1 MRIQIGRQGDPDG
14 KSALILS
21 VIGVPSLTRDN
32 PAYAED
38 FGAIA
43 EIFAELA
50 VEAGAAIMQIYGAD
64 AHARVKADQSPVCD
78 ADVAGEAV
86 ILKGLAAKLPQLPVV
101 SEEAVA
107 AGAKLAESATFIL
120 VDPLDGTRE
129 FLARNGEFT
138 VNLALIV
145 DAVPRAGVVYAPALG
160 RIWIAADTA
169 CVASLAPGAAL
180 PAKSQR
186 QAIRTRVAPKPGL
199 VALASRSHFDPETE
213 AFLATLPISE
223 RRGAGS
229 SLKFCC
235 IAEGDADVYPRFGP
249 TMEWDT
255 AAGDA
260 VLRAA
265 GGIVTDPAGRVFRY
279 GKFAER
285 LKNGAFIA
293 WGDLAAA
300 ASYSGA
306 KSA

>member
-1 MRIQIGRQGDPDG
+1 
-14 KSALILS
+14 
-21 VIGVPSLTRDN
+21 LTRDN
-32 PAYAED
+32 PAYADD

-50 VEAGAAIMQIYGAD
+50 VEAGAAIMQIYGVD
-64 AHARVKADQSPVCD
+64 PHARIKADQSPVCD

-86 ILKGLAAKLPQLPVV
+86 ILKGLAAKLPQIPVV

-107 AGAKLAESATFIL
+107 AGAKLVESPSFIL

-145 DAVPRAGVVYAPALG
+145 DGVPRAGVVYAPALG

-180 PAKSQR
+180 PAKDQR
-186 QAIRTRVAPKPGL
+186 QAIRTRRAPTGL
-199 VALASRSHFDPETE
+199 VALASRSHADPETE
-213 AFLATLPISE
+213 AFLAALPISE

-235 IAEGDADVYPRFGP
+235 LAEGDADVYPRFGP

-260 VLRAA
+260 VLRVA
-265 GGIVTDPAGRVFRY
+265 GGIVTDPAGQIFRY

-285 LKNGAFIA
+285 LKNGAFVA
-293 WGDLAAA
+293 WGDPVAA